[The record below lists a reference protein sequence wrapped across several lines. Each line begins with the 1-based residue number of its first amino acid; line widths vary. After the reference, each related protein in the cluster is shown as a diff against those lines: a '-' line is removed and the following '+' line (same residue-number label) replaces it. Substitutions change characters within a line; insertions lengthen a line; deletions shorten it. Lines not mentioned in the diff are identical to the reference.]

1 MLMQMDMMHESNMQN
16 HPSGTLKGGFNEK
29 GFVRLPRKN
38 LSSGL
43 SPSSLNLICLKCR
56 EKHRVSISDS
66 IDVPL
71 TTRGAVGETWAPS
84 QEGAFLHGRS
94 ERPLRPGS
102 NFDEYE
108 NTTRGEIKSTLTTH
122 VPPSAQYGRET
133 DTHRNGSRPFGVKR
147 IRLEGRLVDIAVT
160 SSKEQVLVTVDSAV
174 VLNVTSFGQDDTEE
188 MKSAGLYF
196 VVLSQYDGRVLIKR
210 RFDLFQYATGLNFP
224 PLVTSIARGRIMVFA
239 VKTEASLNMPKVI
252 RNILE
257 DLGATYGQHLS
268 FRRYW
273 AWVVLA
279 GGGPTLGEITTDEVG
294 IMNLFS
300 SPISLSVEFSLE
312 RDNCYDTSD
321 PREKLRSRF
330 CHLYSGYGSL
340 CDCEDPAPLVYEAQE
355 LENSV
360 ITEVPLGIVA
370 SKRPRAL
377 YRCLVTILSQRGG
390 SAERTIVLTDGHNQE
405 VLDLLDLFG
414 IQHRINDMEG
424 TVFPGLGARISKH
437 YKFSLNAIFSTFPRA
452 QKAIVL
458 EEDVLAAP
466 DFFSYFNQTAWLLDA
481 DASIYCISAWND
493 LGALHIANH
502 PSKLYR
508 VETHAGYGWMLT
520 RQFFQEVYPIWKS
533 MKEEHD
539 WDMWFRSTEIRA
551 GRECVV
557 PDVSRT
563 FHYSS
568 SGAHIQNILT
578 QAHFAGHAVTSSS
591 DIRLHNVDRMVQEKY
606 EEELYALLES
616 EDIYFLNTT
625 LHPCMKAFI
634 PKNFTL
640 GPVVIFMTMDN
651 IGTNEGWKK
660 LGSCLGA
667 WHLDIRAQ
675 HRGLVRMNFYNT
687 ELLIIG
693 YPFSD
698 YSYLKPSWVG
708 VTSEVGDQE
717 TVLGRRTLINRI
729 RFPRPELEEFSP
741 FLLKQLPTASP
752 AFADFFIPYQ
762 EQTDEKAIG

>member
-1 MLMQMDMMHESNMQN
+1 MCPLYIPENDFGVGAQK
-16 HPSGTLKGGFNEK
+16 LKFPTSVK
-29 GFVRLPRKN
+29 FKMASKMAAQTTFAHALRIKS
-38 LSSGL
+38 LSST
-43 SPSSLNLICLKCR
+43 
-56 EKHRVSISDS
+56 VSISDS
-66 IDVPL
+66 IDVSL
-71 TTRGAVGETWAPS
+71 TTREAVGESWAPS
-84 QEGAFLHGRS
+84 QEDAFLHGPS

-108 NTTRGEIKSTLTTH
+108 NTTGDGIRSTLKTR
-122 VPPSAQYGRET
+122 VPSSAQYGRET
-133 DTHRNGSRPFGVKR
+133 DTHRNGSRPSGEKR
-147 IRLEGRLVDIAVT
+147 TRQEGQVIDIAVT
-160 SSKEQVLVTVDSAV
+160 SSKEQVLVTVGSAV
-174 VLNVTSFGQDDTEE
+174 VLNVTSFGQNATEE

-210 RFDLFQYATGLNFP
+210 RFDLYQYATGLSFP
-224 PLVTSIARGRIMVFA
+224 PLVTSIAKGRIMVFA

-257 DLGATYGQHLS
+257 DLGATFGQHLS

-273 AWVVLA
+273 AWVVMA
-279 GGGPTLGEITTDEVG
+279 GGGQTLGEITTDEVG
-294 IMNLFS
+294 IANLFS
-300 SPISLSVEFSLE
+300 SPISLFVEFSLE
-312 RDNCYDTSD
+312 RVHCYDTSD

-330 CHLYSGYGSL
+330 CRLYGGYGSL

-355 LENSV
+355 LENSA
-360 ITEVPLGIVA
+360 ITEIPLGIVA
-370 SKRPRAL
+370 SKRPQAL

-390 SAERTIVLTDGHNQE
+390 SVERTIVLIDGHNQE
-405 VLDLLDLFG
+405 IMDLLDLLG
-414 IQHRINDMEG
+414 IQYRINDMEG
-424 TVFPGLGARISKH
+424 TVFPGLGARISEH
-437 YKFSLNAIFSTFPRA
+437 YKFSLNAIFSTFQRA

-466 DFFSYFNQTAWLLDA
+466 DFFSYFNQTAWLLDV

-533 MKEEHD
+533 TKEEHD

-578 QAHFAGHAVTSSS
+578 QAHFAGHAVTSSP
-591 DIRLHNVDRMVQEKY
+591 DIRLHNVDRMTQEKY
-606 EEELYALLES
+606 EE
-616 EDIYFLNTT
+616 DIYAVLEGEDVYYLNTT
-625 LHPCMKAFI
+625 LHPCMQAFM

-640 GPVVIFMTMDN
+640 GPVVIFMMMDN
-651 IGTNEGWKK
+651 IGTFEGWKK

-667 WHLDIRAQ
+667 WQLDVRAH

-687 ELLIIG
+687 QLLIIG

-708 VTSEVGDQE
+708 VSSEIGNQE
-717 TVLGRRTLINRI
+717 SLLGRRTLLNRI

-741 FLLKQLPTASP
+741 FLLKQLPTAAP
-752 AFADFFIPYQ
+752 AFADFFIPYL
-762 EQTDEKAIG
+762 EPSEEKGKG